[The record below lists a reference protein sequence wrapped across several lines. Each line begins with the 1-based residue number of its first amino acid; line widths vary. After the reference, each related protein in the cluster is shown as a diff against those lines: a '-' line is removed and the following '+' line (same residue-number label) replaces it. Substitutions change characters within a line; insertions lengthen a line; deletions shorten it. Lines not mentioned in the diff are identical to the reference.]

1 MVRTRRCPPAPLH
14 APPRVHPALCVRA
27 SDVVMKYKLKK
38 VVEDWH
44 SQPGDGF
51 LYYMFRPP
59 WVRSRATDT
68 FFTLHPEERN
78 YSTSLAA
85 TLKSEQTVLKEQAAL
100 KETRRRQK
108 EAE

>member
-1 MVRTRRCPPAPLH
+1 
-14 APPRVHPALCVRA
+14 
-27 SDVVMKYKLKK
+27 MKYKLQK

-44 SQPGDGF
+44 SQPGDGY

-59 WVRSRATDT
+59 WVRARATDT

-85 TLKSEQTVLKEQAAL
+85 TLVSEQTVMKAKTLAASRARDDSTDSPGASRSRASN
-100 KETRRRQK
+100 KSPSRHR
-108 EAE
+108 